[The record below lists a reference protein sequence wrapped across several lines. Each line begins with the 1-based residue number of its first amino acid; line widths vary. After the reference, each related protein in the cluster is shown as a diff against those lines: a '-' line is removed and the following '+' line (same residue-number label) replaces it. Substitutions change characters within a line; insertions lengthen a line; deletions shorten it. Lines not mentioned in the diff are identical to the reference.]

1 MLRYCDRTLGL
12 IGMWSNVCFGGLF
25 FLFHFF
31 VHLFNFPQILVADVL
46 SGRCVPLFCMSG
58 NVLLGFLFFFFSF
71 QNDIKNCDLF
81 SVLCVS
87 SYTSFG
93 THETVCTALT
103 LLFDVD
109 LGGHRGGTG
118 PPRYTPAG

>member
-1 MLRYCDRTLGL
+1 M
-12 IGMWSNVCFGGLF
+12 
-25 FLFHFF
+25 FHFF

-87 SYTSFG
+87 SYTFAPCES
-93 THETVCTALT
+93 VCLALT
-103 LLFDVD
+103 L
-109 LGGHRGGTG
+109 
-118 PPRYTPAG
+118 